1 MTCFEGLSSTTLS
14 QLQSVARLAYQGTL
28 QDQLIFH
35 DVQDNIESLGLL
47 QKVPQLYSTS
57 SPQAS
62 YNFIHKT
69 LQEFLTAWYVSSRP
83 TSEQRVFVKDSLTK
97 PNMAMTVR
105 FMAGLTKFQTSSE
118 NMADIAISLETTDE
132 QRLVENLHWMFETQ
146 NPTFIQRLMGNKE
159 QTLNLSLAH
168 LNPFDLYAL
177 VYCIVNSSTLWS
189 VDLGFCDL
197 TDECMRM
204 LFLVEDGK
212 AFDHITSL
220 DLTGNRGFMTTST
233 SLLGMMLK
241 ENNTLKKLDLYG
253 CELQPEGLEQVM
265 KGVQANTKL
274 EKLSLSRNIID
285 NKRASCLSM
294 MLKGNTTLKE
304 LDLRECGLE
313 PEGLEEVMKGVEV
326 NTKLETLYLSGNIID
341 NKRASCLGMMLKG
354 NTTLKRLDLRE
365 CGLEPEGLEE
375 VMKGVEVNTK
385 LEKLSLSGNIIDNK
399 RASCLGMMLKEN
411 TTLKRLDLMECG
423 LEPEGLEE
431 VMKGVEV
438 NTKLETLGLSKNII
452 DNKRASCL
460 ELGASTVL
468 RINLST
474 CDHGNA
480 DVLSRLPVGPDISF
494 DEGED
499 VADVD
504 TVCTIKTVSL
514 QLDPTDPGT
523 MAKESAKDPGSRVI
537 IPSILRPQV
546 LQLLHLGHFG
556 IQRMKQLARTAVYW
570 PRIDADIMDLF
581 HQCTASAEHQ
591 NKPPKLANHPWMLPE
606 KPWSRV
612 HVDHAIIFLGC
623 NWLVL
628 IDAYSKYPSIHPTT
642 STSTKSTTE
651 LLEQDLLICAYCTG
665 KQAQAATKSQEC
677 ELPNKVA
684 VTYNVGS
691 PCYALYYGP
700 RGEKDPRWVLAVVTK
715 RFGTCSVNVRVF
727 PRGGTWRRHVEQLRP
742 RYVDQE
748 DTDPGPVQI
757 QTMEPVVSL
766 QEATLL
772 ADGAPT
778 PAMAQMPVLVPPPV
792 GKAQNPRLPTGNE
805 YSTHNPRRSSRRPIS
820 RKPEVCA

>member
-1 MTCFEGLSSTTLS
+1 MVLWLEVVLH
-14 QLQSVARLAYQGTL
+14 
-28 QDQLIFH
+28 LI
-35 DVQDNIESLGLL
+35 
-47 QKVPQLYSTS
+47 
-57 SPQAS
+57 
-62 YNFIHKT
+62 
-69 LQEFLTAWYVSSRP
+69 
-83 TSEQRVFVKDSLTK
+83 
-97 PNMAMTVR
+97 
-105 FMAGLTKFQTSSE
+105 
-118 NMADIAISLETTDE
+118 
-132 QRLVENLHWMFETQ
+132 MFT
-146 NPTFIQRLMGNKE
+146 
-159 QTLNLSLAH
+159 
-168 LNPFDLYAL
+168 
-177 VYCIVNSSTLWS
+177 
-189 VDLGFCDL
+189 
-197 TDECMRM
+197 
-204 LFLVEDGK
+204 
-212 AFDHITSL
+212 
-220 DLTGNRGFMTTST
+220 
-233 SLLGMMLK
+233 
-241 ENNTLKKLDLYG
+241 
-253 CELQPEGLEQVM
+253 
-265 KGVQANTKL
+265 
-274 EKLSLSRNIID
+274 
-285 NKRASCLSM
+285 
-294 MLKGNTTLKE
+294 
-304 LDLRECGLE
+304 
-313 PEGLEEVMKGVEV
+313 
-326 NTKLETLYLSGNIID
+326 
-341 NKRASCLGMMLKG
+341 
-354 NTTLKRLDLRE
+354 
-365 CGLEPEGLEE
+365 
-375 VMKGVEVNTK
+375 
-385 LEKLSLSGNIIDNK
+385 
-399 RASCLGMMLKEN
+399 
-411 TTLKRLDLMECG
+411 
-423 LEPEGLEE
+423 
-431 VMKGVEV
+431 
-438 NTKLETLGLSKNII
+438 
-452 DNKRASCL
+452 L

-494 DEGED
+494 DEDED

-504 TVCTIKTVSL
+504 TVCTIKT
-514 QLDPTDPGT
+514 
-523 MAKESAKDPGSRVI
+523 GSRVI

-665 KQAQAATKSQEC
+665 TQAQAATKSQEC

-820 RKPEVCA
+820 RKPEHNTTLSKLWLDECGLRDEAISELCGGLKWCRLKLLDLYGNPFGDQGAKGLADVLKDHPTLEELRVWECIEMSDDGVQHLMDAMMSNTRVKKLVLPSKYNGLTVPKELVGRIQFS